1 MSGKDPVS
9 PPPAQAGSPLPSCP
23 RAQSAR
29 PTRREVP
36 PVRWPLLREGKHH
49 LPGSGRESPGSAGA
63 PPLASSDPAP
73 QQRLTRAPAQSPV
86 HLRPLPPLGAR
97 RVPPPPSTQARAAA
111 RCPPARPRTPAPPCI
126 RSSRRETKANT
137 APRCRPGGEEAPAHR
152 SHTPSRSRALRGG
165 GLRLQGAQEAGSW
178 EAGGRGLSPECATL
192 WNVRPA
198 GLPRAGNSGGASWGK
213 HWIWH
218 RRVPG
223 AQRTLT

>member
-1 MSGKDPVS
+1 MVRKAVRAPPPACSAWGARGGGAVSGKDPVS

-111 RCPPARPRTPAPPCI
+111 RCPPARAPQRHHAFALQEEKQRQIQPQGADPEV
-126 RSSRRETKANT
+126 RRRPHT
-137 APRCRPGGEEAPAHR
+137 APTRPRGAARCG
-152 SHTPSRSRALRGG
+152 
-165 GLRLQGAQEAGSW
+165 
-178 EAGGRGLSPECATL
+178 AGG
-192 WNVRPA
+192 
-198 GLPRAGNSGGASWGK
+198 
-213 HWIWH
+213 
-218 RRVPG
+218 
-223 AQRTLT
+223 